1 MTPAALADLVRSVA
15 HGVLTDRGLDP
26 GVLPDTVT
34 VHRPRDPQHG
44 DYATNLALQTGK
56 KAGVLPRNLA
66 EWLAEELSQRPGVCA
81 ADVAG
86 PGFLNLW
93 LGADEHGEMLTQVLS
108 AGKRFGSG
116 QQLAGHRIDI
126 DLPLADL
133 GGPLE
138 LADARQAMVGDALE
152 RIFSFA
158 GAVVTRGCASPVAAN
173 ARHTFSRDVC
183 ISVLGNG
190 NASQLT
196 AVAAM
201 PGDDSTTVKVLRGQP
216 VNLVQKGVGG
226 QLTQRRAMITQLVE
240 AIGVD
245 AARYA
250 LVRSAWTSPLDIDL
264 DVWSKR
270 TDDNPVFVV
279 QYLHARLV
287 TMAVNATDLGISRS
301 NAQLE
306 LLDHR
311 REGELIRTLADLP
324 DVVAS
329 AARHREPH
337 RVARYLEKLAG
348 AYHNFSLACRVL
360 PRGDERPGPLHAAR
374 LALCEATQQVLANG
388 LGLLGV
394 NAPER
399 L

>member
-1 MTPAALADLVRSVA
+1 VTPAALAELVRSVA

-34 VHRPRDPQHG
+34 VHRSRDPQPG
-44 DYATNLALQTGK
+44 DYATNVALQTGK

-93 LGADEHGEMLTQVLS
+93 LGADGHGELLTQVLA

-116 QQLAGHRIDI
+116 QQLAGRRINI
-126 DLPLADL
+126 ELLSADL
-133 GGPLE
+133 SGPLQ
-138 LADARQAMVGDALE
+138 LADARQVIVADALD
-152 RIFSFA
+152 RILTFA
-158 GAVVTRGCASPVAAN
+158 GAVVTSGCTSRDAATE
-173 ARHTFSRDVC
+173 RQPFRWDVC
-183 ISVLGNG
+183 IYVLGDG
-190 NASQLT
+190 NASQLM
-196 AVAAM
+196 AAAAK
-201 PGDDSTTVKVLRGQP
+201 PGDDSTTAEVLTGQQ
-216 VNLVQKGVGG
+216 VNLVQKGAAGP
-226 QLTQRRAMITQLVE
+226 LTKRRATIMDLVE
-240 AIGVD
+240 AIGAD

-250 LVRSAWTSPLDIDL
+250 LVRSALTLPLNIDL

-270 TDDNPVFVV
+270 TDNNPVFVV
-279 QYLHARLV
+279 QYMHARLASL
-287 TMAVNATDLGISRS
+287 AVNATDLGISGS

-306 LLDHR
+306 LLGHR

-324 DVVAS
+324 HVVAS
-329 AARHREPH
+329 AARHRAPH
-337 RVARYLEKLAG
+337 RVARYLEELAG
-348 AYHNFSLACRVL
+348 AYRNFSLACRVL
-360 PRGDERPGPLHAAR
+360 PMSDERPGPLHAAR

-394 NAPER
+394 SAPER